1 MEGYRSM
8 TEAATGKTHIAVK
21 VFDKDCDICRHMSKH
36 DRATFGGFP
45 EIGYQ
50 EVLLDDVINHQNNL
64 TKLRIYQL
72 LERYCLSSTY
82 EIDLPVYLI
91 MSSKGDYK
99 GYLQGAATIVELR
112 DKIKECLEDT
122 PE

>member
-1 MEGYRSM
+1 M
-8 TEAATGKTHIAVK
+8 TETATGKTYIAVK
-21 VFDKDCDICRHMSKH
+21 VYDKDCDICRHMSKH
-36 DRATFGGFP
+36 DRATFEGFP

-72 LERYCLSSTY
+72 LERYCLSPTY
-82 EIDLPVYLI
+82 EIDLPVYLV
-91 MSSKGDYK
+91 MTKQGLYE
-99 GYLQGAATIVELR
+99 GHLQGSATIVELR

>member
-1 MEGYRSM
+1 M
-8 TEAATGKTHIAVK
+8 TDTATGKIYIATK
-21 VFDKDCDICRHMSKH
+21 VFDKDCDICKHMSKH
-36 DRATFGGFP
+36 DRVTFEEFP
-45 EIGYQ
+45 EIAYQ
-50 EVLLDDVINHQNNL
+50 EVLLDDIINHENNL

-72 LERYCLSSTY
+72 LERYCLSPTY

-91 MSSKGDYK
+91 LDK
-99 GYLQGAATIVELR
+99 QGKYRGHQQGSATIVELR